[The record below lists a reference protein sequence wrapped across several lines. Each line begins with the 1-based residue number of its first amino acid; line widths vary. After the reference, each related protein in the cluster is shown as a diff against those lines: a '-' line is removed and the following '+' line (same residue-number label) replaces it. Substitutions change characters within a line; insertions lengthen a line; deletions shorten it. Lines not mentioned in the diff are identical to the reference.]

1 MRNFTASQTREYEKS
16 NSIDRIPCLEGLD
29 TGCKAQILNGASDA
43 VTRTIVGQKFINEV
57 CAKAGVPTVLLWVK
71 DKNQLHRDDKAAGT
85 LKQKTLGRYWHA
97 GSNGKKIEIWNL
109 TAKLGK
115 VVAAKTFWNTL
126 CHELCHHLDCAKLG
140 LESSFHCAGFYKR
153 ISFLESLG

>member
-1 MRNFTASQTREYEKS
+1 MKNFSVSQTCEYEKS

-29 TGCKAQILNGASDA
+29 TGCKSQILNGASDA
-43 VTRTIVGQKFINEV
+43 VTRTTVGQKFIDCV
-57 CAKAGVPTVLLWVK
+57 CKKAGVPSVVLRVK
-71 DKNQLHRDDKAAGT
+71 DQSQLHRDNKSTGK
-85 LKQKTLGRYWHA
+85 LKRKTLGRYWHA

-109 TAKLGK
+109 TAKLRK

>member
-1 MRNFTASQTREYEKS
+1 MRNFSASQTCEYEKS

-29 TGCKAQILNGASDA
+29 TGCKSEILEGASDA
-43 VTRTIVGQKFINEV
+43 VSRTKVGQKFIDRV
-57 CAKAGVPTVLLWVK
+57 CKKARVPSVMLLVK
-71 DKNQLHRDDKAAGT
+71 DQSQLHRDDKALGT
-85 LKQKTLGRYWHA
+85 LKQKTLGCYWHA

-109 TAKLGK
+109 TAKRGK

-140 LESSFHCAGFYKR
+140 LASSFHCAGFYKR
-153 ISFLESLG
+153 ISFLESLS